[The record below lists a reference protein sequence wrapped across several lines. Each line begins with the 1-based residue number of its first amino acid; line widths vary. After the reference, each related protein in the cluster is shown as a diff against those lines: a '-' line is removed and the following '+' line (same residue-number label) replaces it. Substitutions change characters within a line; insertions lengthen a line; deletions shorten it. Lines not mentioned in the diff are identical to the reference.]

1 MEIFRL
7 PSVHVRTRH
16 SQAQVVSSRQLSQSN
31 IAGNGGHDFK
41 FSNGRV
47 RDDQGFRFNNGYL
60 IQKLKKE
67 KIEAA
72 LGSEKIRVCL
82 EIFLSLLRWSAPS
95 RKKL

>member
-1 MEIFRL
+1 MEIFHL
-7 PSVHVRTRH
+7 PSMHVRTRH
-16 SQAQVVSSRQLSQSN
+16 SQAQVVSNRKLSQSN

-60 IQKLKKE
+60 IQKLKE

-82 EIFLSLLRWSAPS
+82 DIFLSLLRWSAPS